1 MLIAEN
7 NHLKSYQQNGGS
19 STHLKNN
26 PTNFTSFFFV
36 DAMPNSIG
44 SEVSLED
51 VVGTPVWTRRCVLA
65 VGSGNAASGLG
76 VENMLVEVI
85 ENPTRMARSSNE
97 LGSASRRSAPSRLP
111 NNGPNPKSP
120 PSSLEVVALVAVVVC
135 VLVFVCFDVVLTFF
149 FLPPPFRYN
158 ISFRLITLFPF
169 TSSAKVPS
177 CWPGVLRNTVCR
189 IVVQSP
195 AVQ

>member
-1 MLIAEN
+1 
-7 NHLKSYQQNGGS
+7 
-19 STHLKNN
+19 
-26 PTNFTSFFFV
+26 
-36 DAMPNSIG
+36 MPNSIG

-51 VVGTPVWTRRCVLA
+51 VVGTPVWTGRCAVA
-65 VGSGNAASGLG
+65 VGSGNATV
-76 VENMLVEVI
+76 VESLED
-85 ENPTRMARSSNE
+85 PTRMSSNE
-97 LGSASRRSAPSRLP
+97 PGSASRRSAPSRLP

-120 PSSLEVVALVAVVVC
+120 PSSLEVLALVAVVVC
-135 VLVFVCFDVVLTFF
+135 VFVFVCFVVVLTSF
-149 FLPPPFRYN
+149 FLLPPFRYN

-177 CWPGVLRNTVCR
+177 CRPGVLRNTVCR